1 MAVVECKENQDRIV
15 LFLYEELTEREQTEL
30 EKHLQE
36 CAACNDAFE
45 QQRSFHAALAED
57 TGPWNVPSDLLVESR
72 RALANELDR
81 IERKPWNRGWWRLP
95 AFSFV
100 VTPMRLLEW
109 TTLVAVGL
117 AAGVYV
123 NSSGLRLGSSP
134 PAGSSLVSS
143 IAGTPGS
150 GSETVSNLRIVNSD
164 ATTGNVELIGDMI
177 RPMHFQ
183 GNIMDE
189 SVQQLLVGAMR
200 DGRNPSSRMSAVEL
214 LSRQPDS
221 RQVKEALIR
230 ALIED
235 DNLGVR
241 LKALQTLKPFAY
253 KDKDVQAAF
262 MNALAYDEAAGV
274 RVQAIEA
281 LRPFAHDDSVSKTV
295 QEVTKDDDNPYIK
308 LQAIQFV
315 GTSK

>member
-15 LFLYEELTEREQTEL
+15 LFLYEELTDREKTDL
-30 EKHLQE
+30 ENHLQE
-36 CAACNDAFE
+36 CAACNDLFE
-45 QQRSFHAALAED
+45 QQKSFHAALAED
-57 TGPWNVPSDLLVESR
+57 AGPWNVPSDLLVESR

-117 AAGVYV
+117 AAGVYL
-123 NSSGLRLGSSP
+123 NSSSRTDSSSP
-134 PAGSSLVSS
+134 PTIAAGPGGS
-143 IAGTPGS
+143 GS
-150 GSETVSNLRIVNSD
+150 GSESVSNLRIVNSD
-164 ATTGNVELIGDMI
+164 ASTGNVELVGDMV

-200 DGRNPSSRMSAVEL
+200 DGMNPSSRLSAVEL

-241 LKALQTLKPFAY
+241 LKALQILKPFAN

-281 LRPFAHDDSVSKTV
+281 LRPFAHDASVSRTV

-315 GTSK
+315 GNGQ

>member
-15 LFLYEELTEREQTEL
+15 LFLYEELTERDQTEL

-36 CAACNDAFE
+36 CAVCNESFE
-45 QQRSFHAALAED
+45 QQKSFHAALAED
-57 TGPWNVPSDLLVESR
+57 AGPWNVPSDLLVESR

-81 IERKPWNRGWWRLP
+81 IERKPWNKGWWRLP
-95 AFSFV
+95 SFSFV

-109 TTLVAVGL
+109 ATLVAVGL

-123 NSSGLRLGSSP
+123 NSSGFRPSSSP
-134 PAGSSLVSS
+134 TAISTLP
-143 IAGTPGS
+143 GTSGS

-164 ATTGNVELIGDMI
+164 STTGNVELIGDMV

-183 GNIMDE
+183 GNITDE

-200 DGRNPSSRMSAVEL
+200 DGRNPSSRMNAVEL

-241 LKALQTLKPFAY
+241 LKALQILKPFAN

-281 LRPFAHDDSVSKTV
+281 LRPLAHDDSVSKTV

-308 LQAIQFV
+308 LQAVQFV
-315 GTSK
+315 GNRQ

>member
-1 MAVVECKENQDRIV
+1 MAVVECKENQERIV

-30 EKHLQE
+30 ENHLQE
-36 CAACNDAFE
+36 CAGCNDLFE
-45 QQRSFHAALAED
+45 QQKSFHAALAED
-57 TGPWNVPSDLLVESR
+57 AGPWNVPSDLLVESR

-117 AAGVYV
+117 AVGVYV
-123 NSSGLRLGSSP
+123 NSSGLHSGSSSPAALP
-134 PAGSSLVSS
+134 PSLGAS
-143 IAGTPGS
+143 GS

-164 ATTGNVELIGDMI
+164 ASTGNVELVGDMV

-200 DGRNPSSRMSAVEL
+200 DGRNPSSRLSAVEL
-214 LSRQPDS
+214 LSREPDS

-241 LKALQTLKPFAY
+241 LKALQILKPYAN

-281 LRPFAHDDSVSKTV
+281 LRPFAHDESVSKTV

-315 GTSK
+315 GNGQ

>member
-1 MAVVECKENQDRIV
+1 
-15 LFLYEELTEREQTEL
+15 
-30 EKHLQE
+30 
-36 CAACNDAFE
+36 
-45 QQRSFHAALAED
+45 
-57 TGPWNVPSDLLVESR
+57 
-72 RALANELDR
+72 
-81 IERKPWNRGWWRLP
+81 
-95 AFSFV
+95 
-100 VTPMRLLEW
+100 MRLLEW

-117 AAGVYV
+117 AAGVYI
-123 NSSGLRLGSSP
+123 NSSGLHSGSS
-134 PAGSSLVSS
+134 
-143 IAGTPGS
+143 TPLAPLSTGAGS

-164 ATTGNVELIGDMI
+164 STTGNVELIGDMV

-183 GNIMDE
+183 GNIMDD

-200 DGRNPSSRMSAVEL
+200 DGRNPSSRLSAVEL

-241 LKALQTLKPFAY
+241 LKALQILKPFAN

-281 LRPFAHDDSVSKTV
+281 LRPFAHDESVSRTV

-315 GTSK
+315 GNGQ

>member
-1 MAVVECKENQDRIV
+1 MAAECKENQDRIV

-30 EKHLQE
+30 ESHLQE
-36 CAACNDAFE
+36 CEVCNDSFE
-45 QQRSFHAALAED
+45 QQKSFHAALAED
-57 TGPWNVPSDLLVESR
+57 IGPWNVPSDLLVESR

-81 IERKPWNRGWWRLP
+81 IERKPWSRGWWRLP

-117 AAGVYV
+117 AAGVYL
-123 NSSGLRLGSSP
+123 NSSVLRTGSSP
-134 PAGSSLVSS
+134 SPIASLP
-143 IAGTPGS
+143 GTPGS

-164 ATTGNVELIGDMI
+164 ATGNVELAGDMV

-241 LKALQTLKPFAY
+241 LKALQILKPFAN

-281 LRPFAHDDSVSKTV
+281 LRPLAHDDSVSKTV

-315 GTSK
+315 GNGQ

>member
-1 MAVVECKENQDRIV
+1 MAVAECKENQDRIV

-30 EKHLQE
+30 ESHLQACE
-36 CAACNDAFE
+36 VCNDSFE
-45 QQRSFHAALAED
+45 QQKSFHAALAED

-81 IERKPWNRGWWRLP
+81 IERKPWSRGWWRLP

-117 AAGVYV
+117 AAGVYL
-123 NSSGLRLGSSP
+123 NSSVLRTGSSP
-134 PAGSSLVSS
+134 SSLTSSSVSAS
-143 IAGTPGS
+143 S
-150 GSETVSNLRIVNSD
+150 GSESVSNLRIINSD
-164 ATTGNVELIGDMI
+164 ATGNVELAGDMV

-214 LSRQPDS
+214 LSRQPDN

-241 LKALQTLKPFAY
+241 LKALQSLKPFAN

-281 LRPFAHDDSVSKTV
+281 LRPLAHDDSVSKTV

-315 GTSK
+315 GNGQ

>member
-1 MAVVECKENQDRIV
+1 MAVVECKENQERIV

-30 EKHLQE
+30 ENHLQE
-36 CAACNDAFE
+36 CAVCNDSFE
-45 QQRSFHAALAED
+45 QQKSFHAALAED
-57 TGPWNVPSDLLVESR
+57 AGPWSVPSDLLVESR
-72 RALANELDR
+72 RSLANELDR
-81 IERKPWNRGWWRLP
+81 IERKPWSRGWWRLP

-117 AAGVYV
+117 AAGVYL
-123 NSSGLRLGSSP
+123 NSSMLHPASTSST
-134 PAGSSLVSS
+134 SLS
-143 IAGTPGS
+143 ALPGTSGT

-164 ATTGNVELIGDMI
+164 AKTGNVELIGDMV

-200 DGRNPSSRMSAVEL
+200 DGRNPSSRMDAVEL
-214 LSRQPDS
+214 LSRQPDN

-241 LKALQTLKPFAY
+241 LRALQSLKPFA
-253 KDKDVQAAF
+253 KQDKDVQAAF

-274 RVQAIEA
+274 RIQAIEA
-281 LRPFAHDDSVSKTV
+281 LRPFAHDDSVSRTV

-315 GTSK
+315 GNRQ

>member
-1 MAVVECKENQDRIV
+1 
-15 LFLYEELTEREQTEL
+15 
-30 EKHLQE
+30 
-36 CAACNDAFE
+36 
-45 QQRSFHAALAED
+45 
-57 TGPWNVPSDLLVESR
+57 
-72 RALANELDR
+72 
-81 IERKPWNRGWWRLP
+81 
-95 AFSFV
+95 
-100 VTPMRLLEW
+100 MRLLEW

-123 NSSGLRLGSSP
+123 NSGHTGTSLPTPLAPISGGS
-134 PAGSSLVSS
+134 A
-143 IAGTPGS
+143 S

-164 ATTGNVELIGDMI
+164 SSTGNVELIGDMV

-200 DGRNPSSRMSAVEL
+200 DGRNPSSRLSAVEL

-241 LKALQTLKPFAY
+241 LKAMQILKPFAN

-262 MNALAYDEAAGV
+262 MNALAYDESAGV

-281 LRPFAHDDSVSKTV
+281 LRPFAHDESVSKTI

-315 GTSK
+315 GNGK

>member
-15 LFLYEELTEREQTEL
+15 LFLYEELTEREKTEL
-30 EKHLQE
+30 ESHLQV
-36 CAACNDAFE
+36 CRVCNESFE
-45 QQRSFHAALAED
+45 EQKSFHAALAED
-57 TGPWNVPSDLLVESR
+57 AGPWNVPSDLLVESR

-81 IERKPWNRGWWRLP
+81 IERKPWNRSWWRLP
-95 AFSFV
+95 SFSFV

-123 NSSGLRLGSSP
+123 NSAGLRTSSSP
-134 PAGSSLVSS
+134 SSISSGISGVSS
-143 IAGTPGS
+143 GS

-164 ATTGNVELIGDMI
+164 ASTGNVELIGDMV

-214 LSRQPDS
+214 LSRQPNS

-241 LKALQTLKPFAY
+241 LKALQTLKPFAN

-281 LRPFAHDDSVSKTV
+281 LRPLAHDDSVSKTV

-315 GTSK
+315 GNSQ

>member
-1 MAVVECKENQDRIV
+1 MAVAECKENQDRIV
-15 LFLYEELTEREQTEL
+15 LFLYEELAEREQTEL
-30 EKHLQE
+30 ESHLQGCE
-36 CAACNDAFE
+36 VCNDLFE
-45 QQRSFHAALAED
+45 QQKSFHAALAED

-81 IERKPWNRGWWRLP
+81 IERKPWSRGWWRLP

-117 AAGVYV
+117 AAGVYL
-123 NSSGLRLGSSP
+123 NSSVLRTGSSP
-134 PAGSSLVSS
+134 SSLASSSVSAS
-143 IAGTPGS
+143 S
-150 GSETVSNLRIVNSD
+150 GSETVSNLRIINSD
-164 ATTGNVELIGDMI
+164 ATGNVELAGDMV

-241 LKALQTLKPFAY
+241 LKALQILKPFTNR
-253 KDKDVQAAF
+253 DKDVQAAF

-281 LRPFAHDDSVSKTV
+281 LRPLAHDDSVSKTV

-315 GTSK
+315 GNGQ

>member
-1 MAVVECKENQDRIV
+1 MVIRECRENQERIV
-15 LFLYEELTEREQTEL
+15 LFLYEELTEHEQTEL
-30 EKHLQE
+30 ESHLE
-36 CAACNDAFE
+36 ACSVCNEAFE
-45 QQRSFHAALAED
+45 QQKSFHAALTED
-57 TGPWNVPSDLLVESR
+57 SNPWNVPSDLLVESR

-81 IERKPWNRGWWRLP
+81 IESKPWSRGWWRLP
-95 AFSFV
+95 SFSFM

-109 TTLVAVGL
+109 STLVAVGL
-117 AAGVYV
+117 AAGVYI
-123 NSSGLRLGSSP
+123 NSSMLRTTSP
-134 PAGSSLVSS
+134 QPAALSSLGASS
-143 IAGTPGS
+143 S
-150 GSETVSNLRIVNSD
+150 GSESVSNLRIVSSD
-164 ATTGNVELIGDMI
+164 VATGNVELIGDMV

-183 GNIMDE
+183 GNIKDD

-200 DGRNPSSRMSAVEL
+200 DGRNPSSRMGAVEL
-214 LSRQPDS
+214 LSRKPDS

-241 LKALQTLKPFAY
+241 LKALQTLKPFANQ
-253 KDKDVQAAF
+253 DKDVQAAF
-262 MNALAYDEAAGV
+262 MNALAFDEAAGV

-281 LRPFAHDDSVSKTV
+281 LRPFAHDDSVSKAV

-315 GTSK
+315 GNSQ

>member
-1 MAVVECKENQDRIV
+1 MAVAECKENQDRIV

-30 EKHLQE
+30 ESHLQ
-36 CAACNDAFE
+36 ACQVCNEAFE
-45 QQRSFHAALAED
+45 QQKNFHAALAED
-57 TGPWNVPSDLLVESR
+57 AGPWNVPSDLLVESR

-95 AFSFV
+95 SFSFV

-123 NSSGLRLGSSP
+123 NSTGLRTSSSP
-134 PAGSSLVSS
+134 SAISSGIGAASS
-143 IAGTPGS
+143 GS
-150 GSETVSNLRIVNSD
+150 GSETVSNLRIVSSD
-164 ATTGNVELIGDMI
+164 ATGNVELIGDMV

-183 GNIMDE
+183 GNITDE

-214 LSRQPDS
+214 LSRQPNN

-241 LKALQTLKPFAY
+241 LKALQILKPFAN

-281 LRPFAHDDSVSKTV
+281 LRPLAHDDSVSKTV

-315 GTSK
+315 GNSQ

>member
-1 MAVVECKENQDRIV
+1 MAVMECRENQERIV
-15 LFLYEELTEREQTEL
+15 LFLYEELTEREQAEL
-30 EKHLQE
+30 ETHLQA
-36 CAACNDAFE
+36 CSACNDSFE
-45 QQRSFHAALAED
+45 QQKNFHAALAED
-57 TGPWNVPSDLLVESR
+57 AGPWNVPSDLLVESR

-81 IERKPWNRGWWRLP
+81 IERKPWSRGWWRLP

-117 AAGVYV
+117 AAGVYM
-123 NSSGLRLGSSP
+123 NSSVLHTGASP
-134 PAGSSLVSS
+134 SASLP
-143 IAGTPGS
+143 GTS
-150 GSETVSNLRIVNSD
+150 GTASETVSNLRIVNSD
-164 ATTGNVELIGDMI
+164 AKTGNVELIGDMV

-200 DGRNPSSRMSAVEL
+200 DGRNPSSRMDAVEL
-214 LSRQPDS
+214 LSRQPDN

-241 LKALQTLKPFAY
+241 LRALQSLKPFA
-253 KDKDVQAAF
+253 KEDKDVQAAF

-274 RVQAIEA
+274 RIQAIEA

-315 GTSK
+315 GNRQ

>member
-1 MAVVECKENQDRIV
+1 MAVAECKENQDRIV

-30 EKHLQE
+30 ENHLQE
-36 CAACNDAFE
+36 CGVCNDSFE
-45 QQRSFHAALAED
+45 QQKSFHAALAED

-81 IERKPWNRGWWRLP
+81 IERKPWSRGWWRLP

-117 AAGVYV
+117 AAGVYL
-123 NSSGLRLGSSP
+123 NSSVLRTGSSP
-134 PAGSSLVSS
+134 SPIASLP
-143 IAGTPGS
+143 GTPGS

-164 ATTGNVELIGDMI
+164 ATGNVELAGDMV

-241 LKALQTLKPFAY
+241 LKAMQILKPFAN

-281 LRPFAHDDSVSKTV
+281 LRPFAHDDSVSRTV

-315 GTSK
+315 GNGQ

>member
-30 EKHLQE
+30 ESHLQ
-36 CAACNDAFE
+36 ACRVCNEAFE
-45 QQRSFHAALAED
+45 EQKSFHAALAED
-57 TGPWNVPSDLLVESR
+57 AGPWNVPSDLLVESR

-81 IERKPWNRGWWRLP
+81 IERKPWNRNWWRLP
-95 AFSFV
+95 SFSFV

-123 NSSGLRLGSSP
+123 NSSGLHSSTSP
-134 PAGSSLVSS
+134 S
-143 IAGTPGS
+143 IAASGIGGPVPSGS

-164 ATTGNVELIGDMI
+164 SATGNVELIGDMV

-189 SVQQLLVGAMR
+189 SVQQLLVAAMR

-214 LSRQPDS
+214 LSRQPNN

-241 LKALQTLKPFAY
+241 LKALQTLKPFAN

-281 LRPFAHDDSVSKTV
+281 LRPLAHDDSVSKTV

-315 GTSK
+315 GNSQ

>member
-1 MAVVECKENQDRIV
+1 MAVVECKENQERIV

-36 CAACNDAFE
+36 CGVCNDSFE
-45 QQRSFHAALAED
+45 QQKSFHAALAED

-81 IERKPWNRGWWRLP
+81 IERKPWSKGWWRLP

-117 AAGVYV
+117 AAGVYL
-123 NSSGLRLGSSP
+123 NSSVLRSGPSPSTSSTLSG
-134 PAGSSLVSS
+134 AS
-143 IAGTPGS
+143 GS
-150 GSETVSNLRIVNSD
+150 GSETVSNLRIVNAD
-164 ATTGNVELIGDMI
+164 TTTGNVELIGDMV

-241 LKALQTLKPFAY
+241 LKALQTLKPFAN

-315 GTSK
+315 GNSQ

>member
-1 MAVVECKENQDRIV
+1 MAVAECKENQDRIV

-30 EKHLQE
+30 ESHLQA
-36 CAACNDAFE
+36 CQACNENFE
-45 QQRSFHAALAED
+45 QQKSFHAALAED
-57 TGPWNVPSDLLVESR
+57 AGPWNVPSDLLVESR

-95 AFSFV
+95 SFSFV

-123 NSSGLRLGSSP
+123 NSSGLRTSLSP
-134 PAGSSLVSS
+134 SAISASGISGAV
-143 IAGTPGS
+143 TPGS

-164 ATTGNVELIGDMI
+164 AATGNVELIGDMV

-214 LSRQPDS
+214 LSSPRQPAGNRSIDS
-221 RQVKEALIR
+221 CVDRGR
-230 ALIED
+230 
-235 DNLGVR
+235 
-241 LKALQTLKPFAY
+241 
-253 KDKDVQAAF
+253 
-262 MNALAYDEAAGV
+262 
-274 RVQAIEA
+274 
-281 LRPFAHDDSVSKTV
+281 
-295 QEVTKDDDNPYIK
+295 
-308 LQAIQFV
+308 
-315 GTSK
+315 

>member
-1 MAVVECKENQDRIV
+1 M

-36 CAACNDAFE
+36 CASCNDSFE
-45 QQRSFHAALAED
+45 QQKSFHAALAED
-57 TGPWNVPSDLLVESR
+57 AGPWNVPSDLLVESR
-72 RALANELDR
+72 RALADELDR

-117 AAGVYV
+117 AAGVYI
-123 NSSGLRLGSSP
+123 NSSGLHMGSSSP
-134 PAGSSLVSS
+134 SPLAPLSAGS
-143 IAGTPGS
+143 GS

-164 ATTGNVELIGDMI
+164 STTGNVELIGDMV

-200 DGRNPSSRMSAVEL
+200 DGRNPSSRLSAVEL

-241 LKALQTLKPFAY
+241 LKALQILKPFAN

-281 LRPFAHDDSVSKTV
+281 LRPFAHDESVSRTV

-315 GTSK
+315 GNGQ

>member
-1 MAVVECKENQDRIV
+1 LIFMAVVECKENQDRIV
-15 LFLYEELTEREQTEL
+15 LFLYEELTDREKTDL
-30 EKHLQE
+30 ENHLQE
-36 CAACNDAFE
+36 CAVCNDLFE
-45 QQRSFHAALAED
+45 QQKSFHAALAED
-57 TGPWNVPSDLLVESR
+57 AGPWNVPSDLLVESR

-117 AAGVYV
+117 AAGVYL
-123 NSSGLRLGSSP
+123 NSSGPRTNSSSIGPVSSP
-134 PAGSSLVSS
+134 S
-143 IAGTPGS
+143 GS
-150 GSETVSNLRIVNSD
+150 GSESVSNLRIVNSD
-164 ATTGNVELIGDMI
+164 ASTGNVELIGDMV

-200 DGRNPSSRMSAVEL
+200 DGMNPSSRLSAVEL

-241 LKALQTLKPFAY
+241 LKALQILKPFAN
-253 KDKDVQAAF
+253 KDKDVQAAL

-281 LRPFAHDDSVSKTV
+281 LRPFAHDESVSRTV

-315 GTSK
+315 GNGQ

>member
-1 MAVVECKENQDRIV
+1 MAVVECKENQERIV

-36 CAACNDAFE
+36 CGACNDSFE
-45 QQRSFHAALAED
+45 QQKSFHAALAED

-81 IERKPWNRGWWRLP
+81 IERKPWSKGWWRLP

-123 NSSGLRLGSSP
+123 NSSLLHTGSSP
-134 PAGSSLVSS
+134 SAPFSS
-143 IAGTPGS
+143 ISGNSGS
-150 GSETVSNLRIVNSD
+150 GSESVSNLRIVKSD
-164 ATTGNVELIGDMI
+164 PTTGNVELIGDMV

-183 GNIMDE
+183 GNIMDA

-200 DGRNPSSRMSAVEL
+200 DGRNPSSRMDAVEL

-241 LKALQTLKPFAY
+241 LRALQTLKPFA
-253 KDKDVQAAF
+253 KQDKDVQAAF
-262 MNALAYDEAAGV
+262 MKALAYDEAAGV
-274 RVQAIEA
+274 RIQAIEA

-315 GTSK
+315 GNSQ

>member
-1 MAVVECKENQDRIV
+1 MAAECKENQDRIV

-30 EKHLQE
+30 ESHLQE
-36 CAACNDAFE
+36 CEVCNDSFE
-45 QQRSFHAALAED
+45 QQKSFHAALAED

-81 IERKPWNRGWWRLP
+81 IERKPWSRGWWRLP

-117 AAGVYV
+117 AAGVYL
-123 NSSGLRLGSSP
+123 NSSVLRTGSST
-134 PAGSSLVSS
+134 SSLASS
-143 IAGTPGS
+143 SSSVGS
-150 GSETVSNLRIVNSD
+150 GSESVSNLRIINSD
-164 ATTGNVELIGDMI
+164 ATGNVELAGDMV
-177 RPMHFQ
+177 RPMHFR

-214 LSRQPDS
+214 LSRQPDN

-241 LKALQTLKPFAY
+241 LKALQILKPFAN

-281 LRPFAHDDSVSKTV
+281 LRPLAHDDSVSKTV

-315 GTSK
+315 GNGQ

>member
-36 CAACNDAFE
+36 CGVCNDSFE
-45 QQRSFHAALAED
+45 QQKSFHAALAED

-81 IERKPWNRGWWRLP
+81 IERKPWSKGWWRLP

-117 AAGVYV
+117 AAGVYL
-123 NSSGLRLGSSP
+123 NSSVLRSGPSPSTSSFLSG
-134 PAGSSLVSS
+134 AS
-143 IAGTPGS
+143 GS
-150 GSETVSNLRIVNSD
+150 GSETVSNLRIVNAD
-164 ATTGNVELIGDMI
+164 TTTGNVELIGDMV

-189 SVQQLLVGAMR
+189 TVQQLLVGAMR

-241 LKALQTLKPFAY
+241 LKALQTLKPFAN

-315 GTSK
+315 GNSQ

>member
-1 MAVVECKENQDRIV
+1 MAVVDCKENQERIV
-15 LFLYEELTEREQTEL
+15 LFLYEELTEREQAEL

-36 CAACNDAFE
+36 CAACNDSFE
-45 QQRSFHAALAED
+45 QQKSFHAALAED
-57 TGPWNVPSDLLVESR
+57 AGPWNVPSDLLVESR

-117 AAGVYV
+117 AAGVYL
-123 NSSGLRLGSSP
+123 NSSGVRTVSP
-134 PAGSSLVSS
+134 APPVTES
-143 IAGTPGS
+143 
-150 GSETVSNLRIVNSD
+150 VSNLRIVNSD
-164 ATTGNVELIGDMI
+164 ATGNVELVGDMV

-200 DGRNPSSRMSAVEL
+200 DGRNPSSRLSAVEL
-214 LSRQPDS
+214 LSQQPDS

-241 LKALQTLKPFAY
+241 LKAMQILKPFAN

-281 LRPFAHDDSVSKTV
+281 LRPFAHDESVSKAV
-295 QEVTKDDDNPYIK
+295 KEVTKDDDNPYIK

-315 GTSK
+315 GNGQ

>member
-1 MAVVECKENQDRIV
+1 MAVAECKENQDRIV

-30 EKHLQE
+30 ENHLQE
-36 CAACNDAFE
+36 CAVCNESFE
-45 QQRSFHAALAED
+45 QQKSFHAALAED
-57 TGPWNVPSDLLVESR
+57 AGPWNVPSDLLVESR

-81 IERKPWNRGWWRLP
+81 IESKPWNRGWWRLP
-95 AFSFV
+95 SFSFV

-123 NSSGLRLGSSP
+123 NSSGFRPVSSP
-134 PAGSSLVSS
+134 SSAPLLSGIS
-143 IAGTPGS
+143 GS
-150 GSETVSNLRIVNSD
+150 GSESVSNLRIVNSD
-164 ATTGNVELIGDMI
+164 AATGNVELIGDMV

-214 LSRQPDS
+214 LSRQPDN

-241 LKALQTLKPFAY
+241 LKALQTLKPFAN

-281 LRPFAHDDSVSKTV
+281 LRPLAHDDSVSKTV

-315 GTSK
+315 GKSQ

>member
-1 MAVVECKENQDRIV
+1 MAVVECKENQERIV

-36 CAACNDAFE
+36 CGVCNDSFE
-45 QQRSFHAALAED
+45 QQKSFHAALAED
-57 TGPWNVPSDLLVESR
+57 AGPWNVPSDLLVESR

-81 IERKPWNRGWWRLP
+81 IERKPWSKGWWRLP

-117 AAGVYV
+117 AAGVYL
-123 NSSGLRLGSSP
+123 NSSVLRSGPSPSTTFSS
-134 PAGSSLVSS
+134 S
-143 IAGTPGS
+143 GTSGS

-164 ATTGNVELIGDMI
+164 TTTGNVELIGDMV

-241 LKALQTLKPFAY
+241 LKALQTLKPFAN

-315 GTSK
+315 GNSQ

>member
-1 MAVVECKENQDRIV
+1 MAAECKENQDRIV

-30 EKHLQE
+30 ESHLQE
-36 CAACNDAFE
+36 CEVCNDSFE
-45 QQRSFHAALAED
+45 QQKSFHAALAED

-81 IERKPWNRGWWRLP
+81 IERKPWSRGWWRLP

-109 TTLVAVGL
+109 TTLIAVGL
-117 AAGVYV
+117 AAGVYL
-123 NSSGLRLGSSP
+123 NSSVLRTGSST
-134 PAGSSLVSS
+134 SSLASS
-143 IAGTPGS
+143 SSSVGS
-150 GSETVSNLRIVNSD
+150 GSESVSNLRIINSD
-164 ATTGNVELIGDMI
+164 ATGNVELAGDMV
-177 RPMHFQ
+177 RPMHFR

-214 LSRQPDS
+214 LSRQPDN

-241 LKALQTLKPFAY
+241 LKALQILKPFAN

-281 LRPFAHDDSVSKTV
+281 LRPLAHDDSVSKTV

-315 GTSK
+315 GNGQ

>member
-30 EKHLQE
+30 ENHLQE
-36 CAACNDAFE
+36 CAVCNESFE
-45 QQRSFHAALAED
+45 QQKSFHAALAED
-57 TGPWNVPSDLLVESR
+57 AGPWNVPSDLLVESR

-95 AFSFV
+95 SFSFV

-117 AAGVYV
+117 AVGVYV
-123 NSSGLRLGSSP
+123 NSSGFHPASSP
-134 PAGSSLVSS
+134 SS
-143 IAGTPGS
+143 ILSGASGS

-164 ATTGNVELIGDMI
+164 TATGNVELIGDMV

-241 LKALQTLKPFAY
+241 LKALQTLKPFAN

-281 LRPFAHDDSVSKTV
+281 LRSLAHDDSVSKTV

-315 GTSK
+315 GNSQ

>member
-1 MAVVECKENQDRIV
+1 
-15 LFLYEELTEREQTEL
+15 
-30 EKHLQE
+30 
-36 CAACNDAFE
+36 
-45 QQRSFHAALAED
+45 
-57 TGPWNVPSDLLVESR
+57 
-72 RALANELDR
+72 
-81 IERKPWNRGWWRLP
+81 
-95 AFSFV
+95 
-100 VTPMRLLEW
+100 MRLLEW

-117 AAGVYV
+117 AAGVYL
-123 NSSGLRLGSSP
+123 NSSMLHPASTSST
-134 PAGSSLVSS
+134 SLS
-143 IAGTPGS
+143 ALPGTSGT

-164 ATTGNVELIGDMI
+164 AKTGNVELIGDMV

-200 DGRNPSSRMSAVEL
+200 DGRNPSSRMDAVEL
-214 LSRQPDS
+214 LSRQPDN

-241 LKALQTLKPFAY
+241 LRALQSLKPFA
-253 KDKDVQAAF
+253 KQDKDVQAAF

-274 RVQAIEA
+274 RIQAIEA
-281 LRPFAHDDSVSKTV
+281 LRPFAHDDSVSRTV

-315 GTSK
+315 GNRQ

>member
-1 MAVVECKENQDRIV
+1 MAVVECKENQERIV
-15 LFLYEELTEREQTEL
+15 LFLYEELTEREQAEL

-36 CAACNDAFE
+36 CAACNDSFE
-45 QQRSFHAALAED
+45 QQKSFHAALAED
-57 TGPWNVPSDLLVESR
+57 AGPWNVPSDLLVESR

-123 NSSGLRLGSSP
+123 NSSGLRTGSSS
-134 PAGSSLVSS
+134 PAGLQSLSGS
-143 IAGTPGS
+143 AGS
-150 GSETVSNLRIVNSD
+150 GTESVSNLRIVNSD
-164 ATTGNVELIGDMI
+164 ATGNVELVGDMV

-200 DGRNPSSRMSAVEL
+200 DGRNPSSRLSAVEL
-214 LSRQPDS
+214 LSQQPDS

-241 LKALQTLKPFAY
+241 LKAMQILKPFAN

-262 MNALAYDEAAGV
+262 MNALAYDESAGV

-281 LRPFAHDDSVSKTV
+281 LRPFAHDESVSRTV
-295 QEVTKDDDNPYIK
+295 KEVTKDDDNPYIK

-315 GTSK
+315 GNGQ

>member
-1 MAVVECKENQDRIV
+1 
-15 LFLYEELTEREQTEL
+15 
-30 EKHLQE
+30 
-36 CAACNDAFE
+36 
-45 QQRSFHAALAED
+45 
-57 TGPWNVPSDLLVESR
+57 
-72 RALANELDR
+72 
-81 IERKPWNRGWWRLP
+81 
-95 AFSFV
+95 
-100 VTPMRLLEW
+100 
-109 TTLVAVGL
+109 
-117 AAGVYV
+117 
-123 NSSGLRLGSSP
+123 
-134 PAGSSLVSS
+134 
-143 IAGTPGS
+143 
-150 GSETVSNLRIVNSD
+150 
-164 ATTGNVELIGDMI
+164 
-177 RPMHFQ
+177 MHFQ

-241 LKALQTLKPFAY
+241 LKALQILKPFAN

-315 GTSK
+315 GNGQ